1 MSKARPRHNR
11 LNSARALLA
20 VLLTLASTSL
30 GPISPARATAPL
42 PTAPVTTFSCPGG
55 GSYDVD
61 ANGVASRGGAGQ
73 YQDPT
78 GAIVAAGNCAGNV
91 VLDASVRRIE
101 EFGFESAPLTGVTL
115 PSGLVSIGNAAFAY
129 TGLTALAVPNSVT
142 TIGTSALLGAQLTS
156 LTLGTSVTSIG
167 NSAFKDAVLTSL
179 TIPSS
184 VTSIGSSAFRSSV
197 LTALDIPSSVT
208 TIGASAFLSSP
219 LASLTVRSSTLT
231 VGASA
236 FSGTSTSNLQCF
248 NAPGGVILTN
258 TALTSAALPVACGSH
273 QIATTVGANGTIRS
287 IPGYVPDGATPT
299 YVFDPAS
306 GYVVDRVLV
315 DSVDVTGSL
324 VAVSGQSVSY
334 TFDSVTT
341 NRSLSVTFK
350 VAAAPTP
357 TPTPTP
363 TPSPS
368 QSTSS
373 GSGSAP
379 EPVVTPTPT
388 VSPTA
393 SPTPTGTPTPTPS
406 PTAQPTQTPTP
417 ISLTY
422 HVSGFEKGSSAIT
435 PATQQLLVKVAAVLA
450 TATKVTI
457 TGYTESPKA
466 TKAEVALAAKRARVV
481 RSYLLKKLGKNV
493 QISTTTAPAATIGKK
508 FRAVRIT
515 VQR

>member
-11 LNSARALLA
+11 LDSARALLA

-184 VTSIGSSAFRSSV
+184 VTSIGSSAFRSSL

-219 LASLTVRSSTLT
+219 LTSLTVRSATLT

-334 TFDSVTT
+334 TFGAVTT

-363 TPSPS
+363 SPT

-393 SPTPTGTPTPTPS
+393 SPTPTGTPTPTPT
-406 PTAQPTQTPTP
+406 PTAQPTQNPAP

>member
-1 MSKARPRHNR
+1 M
-11 LNSARALLA
+11 
-20 VLLTLASTSL
+20 
-30 GPISPARATAPL
+30 
-42 PTAPVTTFSCPGG
+42 
-55 GSYDVD
+55 
-61 ANGVASRGGAGQ
+61 
-73 YQDPT
+73 
-78 GAIVAAGNCAGNV
+78 
-91 VLDASVRRIE
+91 
-101 EFGFESAPLTGVTL
+101 
-115 PSGLVSIGNAAFAY
+115 
-129 TGLTALAVPNSVT
+129 
-142 TIGTSALLGAQLTS
+142 
-156 LTLGTSVTSIG
+156 
-167 NSAFKDAVLTSL
+167 
-179 TIPSS
+179 
-184 VTSIGSSAFRSSV
+184 
-197 LTALDIPSSVT
+197 
-208 TIGASAFLSSP
+208 
-219 LASLTVRSSTLT
+219 
-231 VGASA
+231 
-236 FSGTSTSNLQCF
+236 
-248 NAPGGVILTN
+248 
-258 TALTSAALPVACGSH
+258 
-273 QIATTVGANGTIRS
+273 
-287 IPGYVPDGATPT
+287 
-299 YVFDPAS
+299 
-306 GYVVDRVLV
+306 
-315 DSVDVTGSL
+315 TGSL

-363 TPSPS
+363 TPSPT

-388 VSPTA
+388 ASPTA
-393 SPTPTGTPTPTPS
+393 SPTPTGTPTPTPT

-466 TKAEVALAAKRARVV
+466 TKAEVALAAKRARAV

>member
-1 MSKARPRHNR
+1 MSKARPRHIR

-20 VLLTLASTSL
+20 VLLTLSSTSL

-184 VTSIGSSAFRSSV
+184 VTSIGSSAFRSSL

-208 TIGASAFLSSP
+208 TIGSSAFLGSP
-219 LASLTVRSSTLT
+219 L
-231 VGASA
+231 
-236 FSGTSTSNLQCF
+236 
-248 NAPGGVILTN
+248 
-258 TALTSAALPVACGSH
+258 TA
-273 QIATTVGANGTIRS
+273 
-287 IPGYVPDGATPT
+287 
-299 YVFDPAS
+299 
-306 GYVVDRVLV
+306 DRPKL
-315 DSVDVTGSL
+315 D
-324 VAVSGQSVSY
+324 
-334 TFDSVTT
+334 T
-341 NRSLSVTFK
+341 NRGC
-350 VAAAPTP
+350 
-357 TPTPTP
+357 
-363 TPSPS
+363 
-368 QSTSS
+368 Q
-373 GSGSAP
+373 
-379 EPVVTPTPT
+379 
-388 VSPTA
+388 
-393 SPTPTGTPTPTPS
+393 
-406 PTAQPTQTPTP
+406 
-417 ISLTY
+417 
-422 HVSGFEKGSSAIT
+422 
-435 PATQQLLVKVAAVLA
+435 
-450 TATKVTI
+450 
-457 TGYTESPKA
+457 
-466 TKAEVALAAKRARVV
+466 RV
-481 RSYLLKKLGKNV
+481 
-493 QISTTTAPAATIGKK
+493 
-508 FRAVRIT
+508 
-515 VQR
+515 